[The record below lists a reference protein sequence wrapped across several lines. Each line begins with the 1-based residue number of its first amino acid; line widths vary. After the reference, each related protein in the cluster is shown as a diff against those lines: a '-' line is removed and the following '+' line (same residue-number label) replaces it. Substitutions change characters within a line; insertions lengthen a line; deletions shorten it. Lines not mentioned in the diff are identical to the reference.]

1 MSVFGYG
8 YNNYGNN
15 GGGFNLRLLIGLG
28 IAAFAV
34 IAYMTH
40 VSVNPVT
47 GEKQHLSMTPQQE
60 TQLGI
65 ASAPQMAAQF
75 NGLVPADDPE
85 SMEVVRV
92 GRRIATHS
100 DAAKA
105 GYPYQY
111 HLLND
116 THMVNAFALPG
127 GQIFITKALYD
138 DLADEA
144 ELAGVLGHETG
155 HVVERHSAQQLE
167 QSQLGNRLVAAV
179 AVGSNH
185 PLSNGAIA
193 EVVNQVT
200 QLKFSRNDESQA
212 DERGVQFMA
221 QAGYDPRAMID
232 VMQVLISATQAG
244 RQPEFLLTHPYPED
258 RKVAIGNQIR
268 QEFTPDQLADLAASR
283 ERKLP
288 RD

>member
-1 MSVFGYG
+1 MSMFGYG
-8 YNNYGNN
+8 YSNYGN
-15 GGGFNLRLLIGLG
+15 GGGFNFRLLIGLA

-75 NGLVPADDPE
+75 NGLVDPNDPE

-92 GRRIATHS
+92 GRRVATES

-116 THMVNAFALPG
+116 THTVNAFALPG

-138 DLADEA
+138 DLDDEA

-167 QSQLGNRLVAAV
+167 QSQLGDRLVAAV

-185 PLSNGAIA
+185 PFTTGAIA
-193 EVVNQVT
+193 AVVNQVT

-232 VMQVLISATQAG
+232 VMKVLMRVSQGG
-244 RQPEFLLTHPYPED
+244 RQPEFLVTHPYPEHRIVD
-258 RKVAIGNQIR
+258 IGNQIR
-268 QEFTPDQLADLAASR
+268 REFTQDQLAGLAAR
-283 ERKLP
+283 RGRKLP